1 MLRNDST
8 EDAIH
13 SPVTIEMHF
22 PPPYFYSSQNSL
34 ENRAENE
41 KPLDKDR
48 KKVEILTEYYH
59 LVSSVIQSE

>member
-1 MLRNDST
+1 MLGNDST

-48 KKVEILTEYYH
+48 KK
-59 LVSSVIQSE
+59 